1 MPTFPVY
8 PEKDVNLLQQP
19 DETILEP
26 VAYPDYG
33 IPNDQAQPIVD
44 INLLPGVPGQR
55 GPQGLPGSTGPT
67 GPTGPQGAQGAQGE
81 PGPSGQSFTY
91 TPDDSLAVWNI
102 DHNLGFYP
110 SVRVIN
116 ALGTEFF
123 GDITY
128 TNTDQLTVTFTAP
141 VYGTAY
147 LS

>member
-1 MPTFPVY
+1 MPEVDTS
-8 PEKDVNLLQQP
+8 LLQSGDAIVTAP
-19 DETILEP
+19 GPSFSDPNFGL
-26 VAYPDYG
+26 
-33 IPNDQAQPIVD
+33 PNDQAQPEID
-44 INLLPGVPGQR
+44 ISLLPGVPGQR
-55 GPQGLPGSTGPT
+55 GPRGLEGETGPA
-67 GPTGPQGAQGAQGE
+67 GPQGSAGPQGEPGE

-91 TPDDSLAVWNI
+91 TPDDSLSTWDI
-102 DHNLGFYP
+102 THNLGFYP

-128 TNTDQLTVTFTAP
+128 TNTNQLTVTFTAP